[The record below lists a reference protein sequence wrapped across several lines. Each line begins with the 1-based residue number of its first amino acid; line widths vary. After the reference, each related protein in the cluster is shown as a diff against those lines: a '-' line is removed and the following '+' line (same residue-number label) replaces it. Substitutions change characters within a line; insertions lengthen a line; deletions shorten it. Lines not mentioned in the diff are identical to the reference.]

1 MEERKEEE
9 RTEMRKE
16 KEGKREKTER
26 MEILQKKNIAY
37 RVMIRPKKNRK
48 KE

>member
-26 MEILQKKNIAY
+26 MEILQKK
-37 RVMIRPKKNRK
+37 KKILHTG
-48 KE
+48 